1 MKIIKKGT
9 KTPPN
14 KIVYITKCKT
24 CGCKFTYMEEDAML
38 SWFMENYLKCPQC
51 SYLQFIVWK
60 KRYKGKELKNNGK
73 SDKKVQR
80 KVVKSEKQ
88 SKNL

>member
-24 CGCKFTYMEEDAML
+24 CGCKFTYMEEDVML
-38 SWFMENYLKCPQC
+38 NWFSENYLKCPQC
-51 SYLQFIVWK
+51 SY
-60 KRYKGKELKNNGK
+60 
-73 SDKKVQR
+73 KV
-80 KVVKSEKQ
+80 SM
-88 SKNL
+88 